1 MTRMTKSLRLRSLA
15 LTLALVGTAVA
26 FVVTTAA
33 SGAPA
38 GGAIRVLSTGSGTG
52 ASGKVLI
59 TGAIGDAGTTLTIN
73 KAGKPT
79 PNGGG
84 AYVKVTLTK
93 GTFELNIA
101 KINASANKMFS
112 SAKPNPATCSIG
124 VVFGGPATLFN
135 GTGLYSG
142 ITGTVRFTVSVGLI
156 FPRLTTG
163 ARKGQCNLSN
173 SARPTAS
180 LQVVEGTGT
189 VNFA

>member
-1 MTRMTKSLRLRSLA
+1 MTSMTKSLRLRSLA

-52 ASGKVLI
+52 TGGKVLV

-79 PNGGG
+79 SNGG
-84 AYVKVTLTK
+84 YVKLTLTK

-124 VVFGGPATLFN
+124 VVFGGPATLLD
-135 GTGLYSG
+135 GTGLYQNV
-142 ITGTVRFTVSVGLI
+142 TGTVRFTISVGLI
-156 FPRLTTG
+156 FPRLTSG

-180 LQVVEGTGT
+180 VQLIEGTGT
-189 VNFA
+189 VTFA